1 MFGQVVEGTDV
12 VDEIVAMETIDSP
25 IIPGEVSLP
34 AEDVIMEQVTRVSIV
49 E

>member
-1 MFGQVVEGTDV
+1 MFGQVVEGTEV
-12 VDEIVAMETIDSP
+12 VDDIAALETLASP

-34 AEDVIMEQVTRVSIV
+34 AQDVIMERVSRL